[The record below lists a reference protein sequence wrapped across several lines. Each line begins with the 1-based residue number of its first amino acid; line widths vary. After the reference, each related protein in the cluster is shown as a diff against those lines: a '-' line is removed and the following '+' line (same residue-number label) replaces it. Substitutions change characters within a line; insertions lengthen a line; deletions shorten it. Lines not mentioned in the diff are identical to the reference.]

1 VPKPKRVSLSQREAT
16 EAQGRRAF
24 DASEPDFDA
33 SEPDVVPATSTDD
46 RQRSTVKGGPSTDE
60 GRLSTV
66 EGQRSTWEAS
76 HSRVTFY
83 CPDDLLEAVERE
95 MDRSGR
101 SKSRVIV
108 DALRE
113 HLGQ

>member
-16 EAQGRRAF
+16 EAQGRRA
-24 DASEPDFDA
+24 FDA

-60 GRLSTV
+60 SRRSTV
-66 EGQRSTWEAS
+66 DGRRSTWEAS

-83 CPDDLLEAVERE
+83 CPDDLLAAVERE
-95 MDRSGR
+95 IDRSGR